1 MQQDVR
7 KAQSGGLNFRDA
19 AATNSISL
27 IMEGSKTPAILLLN
41 IPAGAFCGINL
52 LSFTTSPRFQGI
64 KNLPPGWHL
73 VFTGATTSLSV
84 RHGVWFKIDSL
95 SHPPADLI
103 IKKWNAEKEELV
115 AETDQTALLHWRAN
129 LGSIWK
135 EGLTPYRQSAA
146 TATSNEAEPV
156 EEKHDWRDL
165 TDCITANL
173 LSRITG
179 GSSDHWTLTSA
190 SSAKQDM
197 EDIPGLS
204 TEDFEP
210 EQELGFL
217 PVNLKQ
223 TWRQG
228 AVGRE
233 RTEAAQDRSW
243 ALGDLVENYCGSEGE
258 REIVGEM
265 QFTFL
270 MVLTLAN
277 YSCLEQWKRIL
288 GLVFTCKAALRERSE
303 FYVKVLKVLKL
314 QLQHCNDVDG
324 GLFDLSEEGGALLKQ
339 LLKQLRRAVDDVI
352 KEEQSPVK
360 DELEELEGFLRTQHG
375 WELSDSYVRR
385 GMLEL
390 EDGEQVEMEINDL
403 EGEDERG
410 EYAPV
415 IVDLGGHGHSVD
427 DTTNED

>member
-1 MQQDVR
+1 M
-7 KAQSGGLNFRDA
+7 AY
-19 AATNSISL
+19 
-27 IMEGSKTPAILLLN
+27 
-41 IPAGAFCGINL
+41 
-52 LSFTTSPRFQGI
+52 
-64 KNLPPGWHL
+64 
-73 VFTGATTSLSV
+73 
-84 RHGVWFKIDSL
+84 
-95 SHPPADLI
+95 DLI

-115 AETDQTALLHWRAN
+115 AETDQPALLHWRAN

-146 TATSNEAEPV
+146 TATGNEAEPV
-156 EEKHDWRDL
+156 EEKHDWTDL
-165 TDCITANL
+165 TDSITEGV

-179 GSSDHWTLTSA
+179 GSSDDWTLTSA

-210 EQELGFL
+210 EQELRFL

-223 TWRQG
+223 TWREG

-243 ALGDLVENYCGSEGE
+243 ALGDLVGTHCRGE
-258 REIVGEM
+258 ESEIVGEM

-288 GLVFTCKAALRERSE
+288 GLVFTCKAALTERSG

-324 GLFDLSEEGGALLKQ
+324 GLFDLSDEGGALLKQ
-339 LLKQLRRAVDDVI
+339 LLKQFRRAVDDI
-352 KEEQSPVK
+352 FREEESTVK
-360 DELEELEGFLRTQHG
+360 NELEELESYLRSQHG
-375 WELSDSYVRR
+375 WELSDSYVRK

-427 DTTNED
+427 DTTNGD